1 MSKENGMKIADK
13 AKRQIAMLVVI
24 FLAGMAVNVI
34 GMPSEVKDT
43 EMTISAVLT
52 GLHVLIGIGLITG
65 GIITL
70 RVAYKEA
77 ASFIRL
83 AWIGFASVLVAFA
96 SGMIMM
102 ATENDWWSFIMAASF
117 LAAFLAYG
125 SVMVRA
131 QKA

>member
-1 MSKENGMKIADK
+1 MSKENGMRIAER

-34 GMPSEVKDT
+34 GMPSEVKGT
-43 EMTISAVLT
+43 EMAISAVLT
-52 GLHVLIGIGLITG
+52 GLHILIGIGLITG

-77 ASFIRL
+77 ISFVKL
-83 AWIGFASVLVAFA
+83 AWIGFASVLAAFA
-96 SGMIMM
+96 SGMVMM
-102 ATENDWWSFIMAASF
+102 ATENNWWSFVMATGF
-117 LAAFLAYG
+117 LAAFLVYG
-125 SVMVRA
+125 AVMVRA